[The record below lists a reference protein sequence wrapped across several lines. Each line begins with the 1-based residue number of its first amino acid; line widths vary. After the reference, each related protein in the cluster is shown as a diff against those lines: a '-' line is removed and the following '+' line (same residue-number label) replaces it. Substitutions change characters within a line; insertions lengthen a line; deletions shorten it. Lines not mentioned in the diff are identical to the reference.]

1 MIFFSTKRK
10 KYALKGGCTMQKN
23 RIRTCNFSMRL
34 SELDATVLDAKKD
47 EYNNVEIRIPAQ
59 PDFVCAG
66 L

>member
-1 MIFFSTKRK
+1 
-10 KYALKGGCTMQKN
+10 MQKN